1 MENQIEEMQISTN
14 EIAYQQDKA
23 QIDIQISTAKTY
35 PRNIKRAVDDA
46 IAVATMDKDTASTC
60 TYSVPRAGK
69 AISGPSV
76 HLAKIIAQQ
85 WGNLRVETKVVNVDL
100 TTVTSQAIAFDLEK
114 NLAIK
119 VEVKRSIM
127 TKMGRMKDDMI
138 VVTGNAGNSIAL
150 RNAIFAIIPK
160 SVTDKVYKTAMTLI
174 TGDISDETKLIKRR
188 KVIIDALM
196 GTYSVTEAEILSAIG
211 KASIAHIVGEDIVV
225 LIGIGQAIKD
235 GDTTIE
241 EAFRGKVKGAVV
253 MPNVDK
259 ETERIE
265 LLIQNATTVG
275 ELFNYEEAAKKS
287 PELTKLFSD
296 QLNKLDK

>member
-60 TYSVPRAGK
+60 TYSVPRGGK

-196 GTYSVTEAEILSAIG
+196 GTYSVTETEILSAIG

-259 ETERIE
+259 EAERIE

-275 ELFNYEEAAKKS
+275 ELLNYEEAAKKS